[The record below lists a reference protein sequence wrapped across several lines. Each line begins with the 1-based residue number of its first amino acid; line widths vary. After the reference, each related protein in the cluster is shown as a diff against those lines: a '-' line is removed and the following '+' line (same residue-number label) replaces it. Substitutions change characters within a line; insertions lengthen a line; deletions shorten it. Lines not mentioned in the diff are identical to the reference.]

1 MGEGDAHD
9 FVLEDLSVGAHAH
22 GFGRNA
28 EGQAFVFRVRGS
40 TLHVEV
46 YRDDLDTEVPE
57 QSDVVA
63 VAERAVNDIDLT
75 DERSIAALVRD
86 AVGEAR
92 PVDGEEGALRA
103 LLGRI
108 GGVIDGI

>member
-1 MGEGDAHD
+1 MNDDRAHE
-9 FVLEDLSVGAHAH
+9 FLLEDLSVGAHAH

-28 EGQAFVFRVRGS
+28 EGQAFAFRVRGS

-46 YRDDLDTEVPE
+46 YRDDLDTDVPE
-57 QSDVVA
+57 EADVVA
-63 VAERAVNDIDLT
+63 VAERGVNDIDLT

-86 AVGEAR
+86 AVAEAR
-92 PVDGEEGALRA
+92 PVEGAEGTLRS